1 MQYIV
6 HEVNSKEKL
15 QKVSHDLGIE
25 VDIRFR
31 NNKLVMGHDPT
42 DSQDDLEDMLEIYQH
57 SLFVANIKDSG
68 IESLVIET
76 LLKHNIDKFFL
87 LDMEFPY
94 LVKNLNKYGDYLS
107 TRFSEY
113 ENISTSLSLV
123 SKVKW
128 VWIDTF
134 SKLPIDDT
142 NISILKNFSS
152 CLVSPSRW
160 GRFDDIEIYI
170 DQLKKLDYFPDY
182 VMVEEHENKH
192 WENLLS

>member
-68 IESLVIET
+68 IE
-76 LLKHNIDKFFL
+76 
-87 LDMEFPY
+87 
-94 LVKNLNKYGDYLS
+94 
-107 TRFSEY
+107 
-113 ENISTSLSLV
+113 
-123 SKVKW
+123 
-128 VWIDTF
+128 
-134 SKLPIDDT
+134 
-142 NISILKNFSS
+142 
-152 CLVSPSRW
+152 
-160 GRFDDIEIYI
+160 
-170 DQLKKLDYFPDY
+170 
-182 VMVEEHENKH
+182 
-192 WENLLS
+192 